1 MSESKV
7 TIIKTPKMLL
17 PNASVDMSKWAVIAC
32 DQYTS
37 NKAYWDKVEALVGD
51 APSTLKITFPEYY
64 LGKIDE
70 EKKIAEIQA
79 EERKY
84 LAENL
89 FDVHPGMILVER
101 HIDNGI
107 RWGLMLTID
116 LEDYDYPKT
125 SVSWIR
131 ATEGTVAERI
141 PPRVKIREGAPLE
154 VPHILVLVDDNE
166 KKLIEPLI
174 AQKDRMKKVYDFDL
188 MMGSGHITGYSL
200 AEPEFEKHVYDVIA
214 ELQSDET
221 ITKKYGPACDRNR
234 ILFAIGD
241 GNHSL
246 ATAKT
251 IWEAHKA
258 EWGMD
263 HPARYA
269 LVEIENLHDPA
280 QQFEPIHRVIF
291 GTKASAVSLF
301 EEELGDKIRIEAVR
315 DADAMIKAINA
326 TPDGTQAFGILENG
340 KAFTAVF
347 AEAPSVICVGSI
359 QQILDKW
366 KAEGKYEKIDY
377 IHGAQDL
384 ADVSAG
390 ENTAGFYLPPVSKNG
405 FFQGIIHDGALPR
418 KTFSMG
424 EAHEKRFYIEAQQI
438 LD

>member
-1 MSESKV
+1 MPKKDV
-7 TIIKTPKMLL
+7 TIIKTPRMLI
-17 PNASVDMSKWAVIAC
+17 PNKSVDMEKWAVIAC

-51 APSTLKITFPEYY
+51 APSTRKITFPEYY

-70 EKKIAEIQA
+70 AKKIADIQA

-84 LAENL
+84 LAEGI

-116 LEDYDYPKT
+116 LEDYDYTKT
-125 SVSWIR
+125 SKSWIR

-174 AQKDRMKKVYDFDL
+174 ARRDEMKKVYDFDL

-221 ITKKYGPACDRNR
+221 ITKKYGPACDQNR

-291 GTKASAVSLF
+291 GAKDPAVKLF
-301 EEELGDKIRIEAVR
+301 EKECGDKIRIEAA
-315 DADAMIKAINA
+315 ADPQAMVQAINA
-326 TPDGTQAFGILENG
+326 TPEGTQAFGIIENG
-340 KAFTAVF
+340 KAWTAVF
-347 AEAPSVICVGSI
+347 NEAPSVICVGSI

-366 KAEGKYEKIDY
+366 KDEGLYEKIDY

-384 ADVSAG
+384 IDVSAEEKG
-390 ENTAGFYLPPVSKNG
+390 VGFYLPPVSKNG

>member
-1 MSESKV
+1 MSKKEV
-7 TIIKTPKMLL
+7 TIIRTPKMLL
-17 PNASVDMSKWAVIAC
+17 PNKSVDMGKWAVIAC

-37 NKAYWDKVEALVGD
+37 QKAYWDKVEEIVGD

-64 LGKIDE
+64 LGKLDE
-70 EKKIAEIQA
+70 ARKIKDIQA

-107 RWGLMLTID
+107 RWGLMTLID
-116 LEDYDYPKT
+116 LEDYDYTKA

-154 VPHILVLVDDNE
+154 IPHILILVDDSE
-166 KKLIEPLI
+166 KKLIEPL
-174 AQKDRMKKVYDFDL
+174 AAMKDSLPKVYDFDL

-200 AEPEFEKHVYDVIA
+200 ADEAIEKQIYEVIA
-214 ELQSDET
+214 DLQSDET
-221 ITKKYGPACDRNR
+221 IAKKYGEATEKTR
-234 ILFAIGD
+234 ICFAVGD

-269 LVEIENLHDPA
+269 LVELENLHDPA
-280 QQFEPIHRVIF
+280 NAFEPIHRVIF
-291 GTKASAVSLF
+291 GAKESAVKMFGDTFGEKITIESLT
-301 EEELGDKIRIEAVR
+301 
-315 DADAMIKAINA
+315 DADAMFAKINA
-326 TPDGTQAFGILENG
+326 TPDGTQAFGIYEDG
-340 KAFTAVF
+340 KAYAATFL
-347 AEAPSVICVGSI
+347 EAPSALCVGSI
-359 QQILDKW
+359 QNTLDGWLK
-366 KAEGKYEKIDY
+366 EEKYEKVDY
-377 IHGAQDL
+377 IHGAKDL
-384 ADVSAG
+384 LDVAEGAG
-390 ENTAGFYLPPVSKNG
+390 KAGFYLPPVSKNG

-424 EAHEKRFYIEAQQI
+424 EAHEKRFYVEAQQI

>member
-1 MSESKV
+1 MDKILEILESV
-7 TIIKTPKMLL
+7 R
-17 PNASVDMSKWAVIAC
+17 SDVDFV
-32 DQYTS
+32 
-37 NKAYWDKVEALVGD
+37 
-51 APSTLKITFPEYY
+51 
-64 LGKIDE
+64 
-70 EKKIAEIQA
+70 
-79 EERKY
+79 
-84 LAENL
+84 
-89 FDVHPGMILVER
+89 
-101 HIDNGI
+101 
-107 RWGLMLTID
+107 
-116 LEDYDYPKT
+116 
-125 SVSWIR
+125 
-131 ATEGTVAERI
+131 
-141 PPRVKIREGAPLE
+141 
-154 VPHILVLVDDNE
+154 NE

-221 ITKKYGPACDRNR
+221 ITKKYGPACDKNR

-280 QQFEPIHRVIF
+280 QQFEPIHRAIF
-291 GTKASAVSLF
+291 GTKESAVTMF
-301 EEELGDKIRIEAVR
+301 EKELGEKIKIVAVA
-315 DADAMIKAINA
+315 DADAMVKAVNA

-340 KAFTAVF
+340 KAFVATF
-347 AEAPSVICVGSI
+347 IKAPSVICVGSI
-359 QQILDKW
+359 QQLLDKFL
-366 KAEGKYEKIDY
+366 AEGKYEKIDY

-384 ADVSAG
+384 IGQNVS
-390 ENTAGFYLPPVSKNG
+390 GFYLPPVSKNG

-424 EAHEKRFYIEAQQI
+424 EAHEKRFYIEAQQV

>member
-1 MSESKV
+1 MPDKNV

-51 APSTLKITFPEYY
+51 APSTLHITFPEYY

-70 EKKIAEIQA
+70 EKKIAAIQA
-79 EERKY
+79 EERRY
-84 LAENL
+84 LAEDL
-89 FDVHPGMILVER
+89 FDVHEGMILVER

-107 RWGLMLTID
+107 RWGLMLAID
-116 LEDYDYPKT
+116 LEDYDFTKT
-125 SVSWIR
+125 STSWIR

-154 VPHILVLVDDNE
+154 VPHILVLVDDSE

-174 AQKDRMKKVYDFDL
+174 AQKDKMKKLYDFDL
-188 MMGSGHITGYSL
+188 MMNSGHITGYSL
-200 AEPEFEKHVYDVIA
+200 AEPEYEEHIYNVIA

-251 IWEAHKA
+251 IWEVHKA

-280 QQFEPIHRVIF
+280 QHFEPIHRAIF
-291 GTKASAVSLF
+291 GTKESAVTMF
-301 EEELGDKIRIEAVR
+301 ETELGGKIRIEPAV
-315 DADAMIKAINA
+315 DAQAMIEAVNA
-326 TPDGTQAFGILENG
+326 VPDGTQAFGILEKG
-340 KAFTAVF
+340 KAFVAAF

-359 QQILDKW
+359 QQLLDKFL
-366 KAEGKYEKIDY
+366 AEGKYEKIDY

-384 ADVSAG
+384 IDISGGQDVSA
-390 ENTAGFYLPPVSKNG
+390 FYLPPVSKNG

-424 EAHEKRFYIEAQQI
+424 EAHEKRFYIESQQV

>member
-1 MSESKV
+1 MSNKKV
-7 TIIKTPKMLL
+7 TIIRTPKMLI
-17 PNASVDMSKWAVIAC
+17 PNKSVDMAKWAVIAC

-70 EKKIAEIQA
+70 EKKIADIQA

-84 LAENL
+84 LAEDL

-116 LEDYDYPKT
+116 LEDYDYTKT
-125 SVSWIR
+125 STSWIR

-154 VPHILVLVDDNE
+154 VPHILVLVDDSE

-174 AQKDRMKKVYDFDL
+174 ARKDKMRKVYDFDL

-200 AEPEFEKHVYDVIA
+200 AEPEFENHVYDVIA

-221 ITKKYGPACDRNR
+221 ITKKYGPACDKNR

-251 IWEAHKA
+251 IWEAHKV

-291 GTKASAVSLF
+291 GAKESAASLF
-301 EEELGDKIRIEAVR
+301 VRELGGKIRVEAAADAKAMVEAV
-315 DADAMIKAINA
+315 NA
-326 TPDGTQAFGILENG
+326 TPEGTQRFGILENG
-340 KAFTAVF
+340 KAFVADF
-347 AEAPSVICVGSI
+347 IEAPSVICVGSI

-384 ADVSAG
+384 IEISAG
-390 ENTAGFYLPPVSKNG
+390 ENVSGFYLPPVSKNG

-424 EAHEKRFYIEAQQI
+424 EAHEKRFYIEAQQV